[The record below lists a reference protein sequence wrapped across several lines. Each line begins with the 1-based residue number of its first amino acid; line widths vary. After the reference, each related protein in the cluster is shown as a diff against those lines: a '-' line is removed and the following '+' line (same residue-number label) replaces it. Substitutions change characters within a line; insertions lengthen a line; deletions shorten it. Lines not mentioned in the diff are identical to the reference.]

1 MAESVLPT
9 RVTERVKTGG
19 AVTKNFFYQLTDDSG
34 VVGGD
39 LPGGAGERVDG
50 VSEETNIVP
59 GTVFTG
65 QIGGDVTVSAG
76 AAVAAGV
83 EVMTDVNGQAVTK
96 TGTNFTAGVT
106 RNSAAALG
114 DLLNVRT
121 LLQAS
126 GAAA

>member
-1 MAESVLPT
+1 MAEAVNPQRS
-9 RVTERVKTGG
+9 TETVKTGG
-19 AVTKNFFYQLTDDSG
+19 AVTKNFFFQLTDDSG
-34 VVGGD
+34 KANGD

-50 VSEETNIVP
+50 VSEETNDVP

-65 QIGGDVTVSAG
+65 QIGGDVTISAG
-76 AAVAAGV
+76 AAVAAGA
-83 EVMTDVNGQAVTK
+83 EVMTDANGQAVTK
-96 TGTNFTAGVT
+96 TGTNYTAGVT

-114 DLLNVRT
+114 DLLNVRM